1 MKGTITIGVMGER
14 DAQFP
19 PHRALDEALRHS
31 AVELSVAVEPVWVPT
46 GRISED
52 AEAALAGYCG
62 LWAAP
67 GSLESIEGALAGIR
81 FAREKRI
88 PMFGT
93 CGGFQHAV
101 LEFAR
106 NALGFADAAHQAY
119 EPSAARLFLT
129 ALACSI
135 KGRAMPVRILPGSRA
150 HAAYGR
156 DDATEEYYCSHGIN
170 PQYEAVLQRQGLRVT
185 GRDDTG
191 EPRILEID
199 AHPFYVATLFVP
211 QTRSAPDRPHPLI
224 SAFVRAAAGGHAAHI
239 LKQHVGEGAG

>member
-1 MKGTITIGVMGER
+1 MRIIRIGVMGER
-14 DAQFP
+14 DGTFP
-19 PHRALDEALRHS
+19 PHRALDDAVQHS
-31 AVELSVAVEPVWVPT
+31 ASELALGVECVWVST
-46 GRISED
+46 GAIAKGPETV
-52 AEAALAGYCG
+52 LAGYDG

-67 GSLESIEGALAGIR
+67 GSLESVDGALAGIR

-88 PMFGT
+88 PFFGT

-106 NALGFADAAHQAY
+106 NVLRVEDAAHEAY
-119 EPSAARLFLT
+119 EPSASRLFLT

-135 KGRAMPVRILPGSRA
+135 KGQAMPVRLLPGSRA

-156 DDATEEYYCSHGIN
+156 HAAVEEYYCSHGIN
-170 PQYEAVLQRQGLRVT
+170 PQYEATLREHGLRIT
-185 GRDDTG
+185 GRDESG

-211 QTRSAPDRPHPLI
+211 QTRSLRETPHPLI
-224 SAFVRAAAGGHAAHI
+224 TGFVRAAARP
-239 LKQHVGEGAG
+239 